1 MGFGSIHPRL
11 VQGDCVV
18 RTATATSV
26 AVIGMACRLPGGID
40 SPQRLWEA
48 LLRGDDLVGEIPA
61 DRWDANVYYDPEPG
75 VPGRSVSRWGAF
87 LDDVGGF
94 DCDFFGL
101 TEREATAIDPQ
112 HRLLL
117 EVSWEAI
124 EHAGVDPATL
134 AESQTGVFVG
144 LTHGDYELLSADC
157 GAAEGPYGFTG
168 TSNSFASG
176 RVAYTLGLHGPAV
189 TVDTACSSG
198 LTAVHQA
205 CRSLDDGE
213 SDLALA
219 GGVVVTLE
227 PRKSVSGSLQGM
239 LSPTGRCHAFD
250 EAADGFV
257 SGEGCVVLLLKRL
270 PDAVRDGDR
279 VLAIVRG
286 TAANQDGR
294 TVNIA
299 APSAQAQI
307 AV

>member
-1 MGFGSIHPRL
+1 M
-11 VQGDCVV
+11 

-144 LTHGDYELLSADC
+144 HT
-157 GAAEGPYGFTG
+157 
-168 TSNSFASG
+168 
-176 RVAYTLGLHGPAV
+176 R
-189 TVDTACSSG
+189 
-198 LTAVHQA
+198 
-205 CRSLDDGE
+205 
-213 SDLALA
+213 
-219 GGVVVTLE
+219 
-227 PRKSVSGSLQGM
+227 
-239 LSPTGRCHAFD
+239 
-250 EAADGFV
+250 
-257 SGEGCVVLLLKRL
+257 RL
-270 PDAVRDGDR
+270 RAAVRGLR
-279 VLAIVRG
+279 RR
-286 TAANQDGR
+286 GR
-294 TVNIA
+294 TVRIHRH
-299 APSAQAQI
+299 Q
-307 AV
+307 